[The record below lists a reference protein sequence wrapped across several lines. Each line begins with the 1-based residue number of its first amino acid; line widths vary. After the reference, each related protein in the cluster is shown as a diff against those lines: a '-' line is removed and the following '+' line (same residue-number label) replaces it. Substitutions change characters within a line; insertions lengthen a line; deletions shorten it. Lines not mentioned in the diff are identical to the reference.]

1 MLPGEHLAYAL
12 MQLFKFLDI
21 CQRLCRLS
29 FLSCVRLR
37 IVDFLENGVRHLGL
51 AAVLVDRFKCFDI
64 GFLVV
69 SLGRLSALCLVV
81 IVNYEHLVVI
91 AAASLAQTIVSSLL
105 LL

>member
-1 MLPGEHLAYAL
+1 MLTGEHLAYAL

-37 IVDFLENGVRHLGL
+37 IVDFLENGVCHLGL
-51 AAVLVDRFKCFDI
+51 AAVLVDRFKSFDI
-64 GFLVV
+64 SFLVV
-69 SLGRLSALCLVV
+69 SLGRLSAFCLVI

-91 AAASLAQTIVSSLL
+91 AAASFAQTIVSSLL